1 LTKTLDRQATAKA
14 TRGAAAAAAA
24 GVEHGDGWCGARR
37 SMVAAAERGAARL
50 AGREARQEGSPG
62 LNVWPWLTHLE
73 FFFGNN
79 IILMENRKIIG
90 QLDEIAS
97 LAPCR
102 TEAVRKG
109 TCRTAPVRQVIK

>member
-1 LTKTLDRQATAKA
+1 M
-14 TRGAAAAAAA
+14 
-24 GVEHGDGWCGARR
+24 HGD
-37 SMVAAAERGAARL
+37 AASQHVL
-50 AGREARQEGSPG
+50 VVPLLFLFMLYQSGS
-62 LNVWPWLTHLE
+62 
-73 FFFGNN
+73 FFGNN

-109 TCRTAPVRQVIK
+109 TCRTVPVR